1 LAVLNSMANNATG
14 RGSETQNNSLYNLYK
29 TRSYGCTVSMLGN
42 AMIQPTMYF
51 NLRHI
56 PMFSGSYMILDV
68 NHTITPGNFTTTFS
82 GVRQPVYSLPKLDS
96 YVQSIRENLL
106 KSIITKV
113 KQDKDNKK
121 EASANTPNQQ
131 AAQNSQN
138 SNELKPTANQ
148 ECTLNSAFANVTQPA
163 FENISNPKL
172 TTTSFRSAIT
182 TITANTA
189 SLGTTKDKM
198 NYALWS
204 LIWLYAS
211 TQDNTGFKGYEYNY
225 ANVRL
230 NYKVGNQEINYK
242 PIGGSFQRKYFCM
255 SNSQNEW
262 SYAVYSNFDSLIIF
276 LTAFLKGRVGTI
288 KASKVNGSFNVS
300 DDELATQLTKFLF
313 DNWPKIGNVYEKQKN
328 TDEVKSVIESIKQ
341 AIIMAKSLGL

>member
-1 LAVLNSMANNATG
+1 
-14 RGSETQNNSLYNLYK
+14 
-29 TRSYGCTVSMLGN
+29 
-42 AMIQPTMYF
+42 
-51 NLRHI
+51 
-56 PMFSGSYMILDV
+56 MILDV

-82 GVRQPVYSLPKLDS
+82 GVRQPIYSLPKLDS

-106 KSIITKV
+106 KSIINKV

-121 EASANTPNQQ
+121 TASANTPNQQ

-138 SNELKPTANQ
+138 TNQLQPTANQ
-148 ECTLNSAFANVTQPA
+148 NCTLNTPFAS
-163 FENISNPKL
+163 FENVSNPKL

-182 TITANTA
+182 TITASTL
-189 SLGTTKDKM
+189 SLKTKTNIDKM

-204 LIWLYAS
+204 LIWLYGS

-230 NYKVGNQEINYK
+230 NYKVGNQEIYYGPN
-242 PIGGSFQRKYFCM
+242 GSTLNKKYFCM

-262 SYAVYSNFDSLIIF
+262 SYATFSNFENLISF
-276 LTAFLKGRVGTI
+276 LKAFLEGRVGQI

-300 DDELATQLTKFLF
+300 DDELATQITKFLF
-313 DNWPKIGNVYEKQKN
+313 NNWPKTGDVYEKQKD
-328 TDEVKSVIESIKQ
+328 TDEVKSVRESIKS
-341 AIIMAKSLGL
+341 AIITAKSLGL

>member
-1 LAVLNSMANNATG
+1 
-14 RGSETQNNSLYNLYK
+14 
-29 TRSYGCTVSMLGN
+29 MLGN

-131 AAQNSQN
+131 ASQNSQN
-138 SNELKPTANQ
+138 TNKSQPTPNQ
-148 ECTLNSAFANVTQPA
+148 NCTLNTPFTN
-163 FENISNPKL
+163 FENVSNPKL
-172 TTTSFRSAIT
+172 TTTSFRNAIT
-182 TITANTA
+182 TITASTA
-189 SLGTTKDKM
+189 SLGLLKDKM
-198 NYALWS
+198 SYTLWS
-204 LIWLYAS
+204 LIWLYGS
-211 TQDNTGFKGYEYNY
+211 TDDNTGFKGYEYNY

-230 NYKVGNQEINYK
+230 NYKVGNEEVKYGAN
-242 PIGGSFQRKYFCM
+242 GGTLIKKYFCM

-262 SYAVYSNFDSLIIF
+262 SYAIYSNFDSLISF
-276 LTAFLKGRVGTI
+276 LKAFLKGRVGQVT
-288 KASKVNGSFNVS
+288 ASKVNGSFNVS
-300 DDELATQLTKFLF
+300 DDELATQITKFLF
-313 DNWPKIGNVYEKQKN
+313 DNWPKKGDVYEKQKN
-328 TDEVKSVIESIKQ
+328 TDEVKSVKESIKS
-341 AIIMAKSLGL
+341 AIITAKSLGL

>member
-1 LAVLNSMANNATG
+1 
-14 RGSETQNNSLYNLYK
+14 
-29 TRSYGCTVSMLGN
+29 
-42 AMIQPTMYF
+42 
-51 NLRHI
+51 
-56 PMFSGSYMILDV
+56 MFSGSYMILDV

-121 EASANTPNQQ
+121 TTSANTPNQQ

-138 SNELKPTANQ
+138 TNEYQPTANQ
-148 ECTLNSAFANVTQPA
+148 QCTRNTPFEK

-172 TTTSFRSAIT
+172 TTTSFRSAAT

-189 SLGTTKDKM
+189 SLGITFKDKM

-204 LIWLYAS
+204 LIWLYSS

-230 NYKVGNQEINYK
+230 NYKVNNQEIIYGE
-242 PIGGSFQRKYFCM
+242 IGNKLDKKYFCM

-262 SYAVYSNFDSLIIF
+262 SYATYSNFDNLLIF
-276 LTAFLKGRVGTI
+276 LISFLKGRVGTI
-288 KASKVNGSFNVS
+288 KALKINDSFNVS
-300 DDELATQLTKFLF
+300 DDELATQITKFLF
-313 DNWPKIGNVYEKQKN
+313 DYWPKRGDVYEKQKN
-328 TDEVKSVIESIKQ
+328 TDEVKSVRESIK
-341 AIIMAKSLGL
+341 AGIIMAKSLGL